1 MYERGYRTGSN
12 APGNS
17 GLTHLGEYMHC
28 DFLDVDAPDNSF
40 DAVFAI
46 EALCHAPDKL
56 SVYGEVFRLLKP
68 GACFANYEYWLTDL
82 FDTRIPTYREASCF
96 PTGQLRRTRHGWWFG
111 ANWILVGKAFGR
123 WLCQFA
129 CLLLVEFQ

>member
-1 MYERGYRTGSN
+1 MYERGYRTGIERTRKHTEEE
-12 APGNS
+12 
-17 GLTHLGEYMHC
+17 GLTHLAEYMHC

-46 EALCHAPDKL
+46 EALCHAPDKR

-82 FDTRIPTYREASCF
+82 FDTRIPNISRSLMFSDRTVAEDAPRVLVRGELD
-96 PTGQLRRTRHGWWFG
+96 TGGEGVW
-111 ANWILVGKAFGR
+111 
-123 WLCQFA
+123 
-129 CLLLVEFQ
+129 